1 MHFFKEEKIFFCPAV
16 ARNILLNTG
25 LKLSLKQASYT
36 KEVRRLFWKLVVF
49 CKARKIM
56 LGEYKSKPNLGTLGH
71 PERSLSLFTNSRMS

>member
-1 MHFFKEEKIFFCPAV
+1 MHFFKEEKIFCPAV

-36 KEVRRLFWKLVVF
+36 KEVRRLFWKLVLF
-49 CKARKIM
+49 CKARKIT